1 LRPLIFFILIF
12 AWVSACAPNSK
23 KHRKRYRKA
32 YASDQSVQ
40 KQKQKISR
48 PKSTSRPKTPV
59 IRGSVKTSLLP
70 TILNEQDQTLMIL
83 IVAGKYFPVKEKLS
97 TTGTLRKNK
106 FPFVNLAAFYI
117 DRTEITVT
125 QFRKY
130 QPGYK
135 EKPFTNG
142 KNCPICPAMGI
153 NWIQASKYCRW
164 AGKRLPQESEWEA
177 AARGVSNFIYPWG
190 ETFLPQHSN
199 LRGKEDGHLFAAPV
213 GSFLSGASASGLVD
227 MAGNVWEWVDNKKSS
242 RPQPNARVVK
252 GGGWTSDKR
261 QALISYRNHV
271 DLKMKNPTFG
281 FRCAKSLK
289 QKDKIRDQNKRS
301 QRRTR

>member
-1 LRPLIFFILIF
+1 MRSLIFFIFIF
-12 AWVSACAPNSK
+12 AWVSACAPTSK
-23 KHRKRYRKA
+23 KNRKRYRKA
-32 YASDQSVQ
+32 YPTNQSVQ
-40 KQKQKISR
+40 KQK
-48 PKSTSRPKTPV
+48 PSRPKTTSRTKTPI
-59 IRGSVKTSLLP
+59 IRGLVKNASLP
-70 TILNEQDQTLMIL
+70 TILNEQDQTLMVL
-83 IVAGKYFPVKEKLS
+83 IDSGKYLTVKEKLS

-142 KNCPICPAMGI
+142 KDCPTCPAMGI

-164 AGKRLPQESEWEA
+164 AGKRLPQEAEWEA

-190 ETFLPQHSN
+190 DTFLPQHSN

-227 MAGNVWEWVDNKKSS
+227 MAGNVWEWVDNKKIS
-242 RPQPNARVVK
+242 RSQPNIRVVK
-252 GGGWTSDKR
+252 GGGWTSNKL
-261 QALISYRNHV
+261 QARISFRNHV

-289 QKDKIRDQNKRS
+289 RKR
-301 QRRTR
+301 

>member
-1 LRPLIFFILIF
+1 MRPLILFILLFI
-12 AWVSACAPNSK
+12 WVSACAPTSK

-32 YASDQSVQ
+32 YPTEQSIK
-40 KQKQKISR
+40 KQKPKPSR
-48 PKSTSRPKTPV
+48 PRSTSRPKTPV
-59 IRGSVKTSLLP
+59 IRGSVKTSSLP

-83 IVAGKYFPVKEKLS
+83 IDAGKYLTGREKLS
-97 TTGTLRKNK
+97 TTGTLSKK
-106 FPFVNLAAFYI
+106 ESLFVNLAAFYI

-142 KNCPICPAMGI
+142 KDCPTCPAMGI

-164 AGKRLPQESEWEA
+164 AGKRLPQEAEWEA
-177 AARGVSNFIYPWG
+177 AARGVSNFTYPWG
-190 ETFLPQHSN
+190 EVFLPQHSN

-261 QALISYRNHV
+261 QARISFRNHV

-289 QKDKIRDQNKRS
+289 QKR
-301 QRRTR
+301 

>member
-23 KHRKRYRKA
+23 KHRKLYRKA
-32 YASDQSVQ
+32 YPVDQSVK
-40 KQKQKISR
+40 KQKPSSSI
-48 PKSTSRPKTPV
+48 STSRPKTPL
-59 IRGSVKTSLLP
+59 IRNLVKISSLP
-70 TILNEQDQTLMIL
+70 TILNEQDQTLMVFID
-83 IVAGKYFPVKEKLS
+83 AGKYLTVKERLS
-97 TTGTLRKNK
+97 TTGTLSKNK
-106 FPFVNLAAFYI
+106 FSFVNLAAFYI

-142 KNCPICPAMGI
+142 KDCPTCPAMGI

-164 AGKRLPQESEWEA
+164 AGKRLPQETEWEA
-177 AARGVSNFIYPWG
+177 AARGVSNFTYPWG
-190 ETFLPQHSN
+190 EIFLPKHSN

-213 GSFLSGASASGLVD
+213 GSFLSGTSASGLVD
-227 MAGNVWEWVDNKKSS
+227 MAGNVWEWVDNQKSS
-242 RPQPNARVVK
+242 RTQPNARVVK
-252 GGGWTSDKR
+252 GGGWTSDKH
-261 QALISYRNHV
+261 QARISYRNHV

-289 QKDKIRDQNKRS
+289 
-301 QRRTR
+301 

>member
-23 KHRKRYRKA
+23 KHRKRHRKV
-32 YASDQSVQ
+32 YPVDQSLQ
-40 KQKQKISR
+40 KKK
-48 PKSTSRPKTPV
+48 PKPSSSKPTSRPKTPV
-59 IRGSVKTSLLP
+59 IHSLVKTSSLP
-70 TILNEQDQTLMIL
+70 TILNEQDQTLMIF
-83 IVAGKYFPVKEKLS
+83 IDTGKYLTEKKKIS
-97 TTGTLRKNK
+97 TTETLRKNK

-142 KNCPICPAMGI
+142 KDCPACPAMGI

-164 AGKRLPQESEWEA
+164 AGKRLPQEAEWEA
-177 AARGVSNFIYPWG
+177 AARGSSNFTYPWG
-190 ETFLPQHSN
+190 EIFLPQHSN

-227 MAGNVWEWVDNKKSS
+227 MAGNVWEWVDNKNSS
-242 RPQPNARVVK
+242 RPQPNTRVVK

-261 QALISYRNHV
+261 QARISYRNHV

-289 QKDKIRDQNKRS
+289 QKR
-301 QRRTR
+301 

>member
-1 LRPLIFFILIF
+1 LRPLILFIILFI
-12 AWVSACAPNSK
+12 WVSACAPTSK

-32 YASDQSVQ
+32 YPTEQFIQ
-40 KQKQKISR
+40 KPKPKSSR
-48 PKSTSRPKTPV
+48 PKSNSRPETPF
-59 IRGSVKTSLLP
+59 IRDSVNTSSLP
-70 TILNEQDQTLMIL
+70 TILNDQDQTFMIL
-83 IVAGKYFPVKEKLS
+83 INTGKYLIGKEKLS
-97 TTGTLRKNK
+97 TTGTLSKK
-106 FPFVNLAAFYI
+106 KSLYVNLETFYI
-117 DRTEITVT
+117 DRTEITVS

-130 QPGYK
+130 QPSYK

-142 KNCPICPAMGI
+142 KNCPTCPAMGI

-164 AGKRLPQESEWEA
+164 AGKRLPLEEEWEA
-177 AARGVSNFIYPWG
+177 AARGVSNFSYPWG
-190 ETFLPQHSN
+190 EVFLPQHSN

-213 GSFLSGASASGLVD
+213 GSFLSGATASGLVD
-227 MAGNVWEWVDNKKSS
+227 MVGNVWEWVDNKKSS

-261 QALISYRNHV
+261 QARISFRNHV

-289 QKDKIRDQNKRS
+289 KKR
-301 QRRTR
+301 

>member
-12 AWVSACAPNSK
+12 AWVIACTSTGK
-23 KHRKRYRKA
+23 KHHKRYRKA
-32 YASDQSVQ
+32 YSTDQSVH
-40 KQKQKISR
+40 KQKPKPTR
-48 PKSTSRPKTPV
+48 PKSNSRPKTPV

-70 TILNEQDQTLMIL
+70 TILNELDQSLMIL
-83 IVAGKYFPVKEKLS
+83 IDAGKYFTGKEKLF
-97 TTGTLRKNK
+97 TTGNPSKKKTL
-106 FPFVNLAAFYI
+106 FINLAVFYI

-130 QPGYK
+130 QPGYN

-142 KNCPICPAMGI
+142 KDCPTCPAMGI

-164 AGKRLPQESEWEA
+164 AGKRLPQEAEWEA
-177 AARGVSNFIYPWG
+177 AARGGVSNFTYPWG
-190 ETFLPQHSN
+190 EVFLPQHSN
-199 LRGKEDGHLFAAPV
+199 LWGKEDGHLFAAPV
-213 GSFLSGASASGLVD
+213 GSFLSGASPSGLVD
-227 MAGNVWEWVDNKKSS
+227 MVGNVWEWVDNKKSS

-261 QALISYRNHV
+261 QARISFRFHV

-289 QKDKIRDQNKRS
+289 QKR
-301 QRRTR
+301 